1 MCVDEAVGCQKRPA
15 AFFVNISQQ
24 IHFVNGIMMYI
35 YIDLWYILTIALLL
49 ISSLSYGTSGCG
61 L

>member
-35 YIDLWYILTIALLL
+35 YII
-49 ISSLSYGTSGCG
+49 YGIF
-61 L
+61 